1 MKMDMLIDELQEI
14 VDAAFTLPLSGG
26 KTVVNT
32 ERIKEIIDEM
42 RSNLPQELRQAK
54 SIAADRANII
64 ARSKEGAEQ
73 IVQQAEERAKVITS
87 ESEIVRMAQKKA
99 EEIIFNAN
107 NESVKI
113 KAATNAYIDD
123 IMKKSDEQLSEN
135 LANLK
140 KTRQSLKALQQKGG
154 RSAKK

>member
-32 ERIKEIIDEM
+32 ERIKEIIEEM
-42 RSNLPQELRQAK
+42 RTNLPQEVRQAK

-64 ARSKEGAEQ
+64 ARSKEEAEQ

-107 NESVKI
+107 NESAKI

-140 KTRQSLKALQQKGG
+140 KTRQSLKALQKKGG
-154 RSAKK
+154 KSAKK